1 MAGAISLAGMA
12 CLRGGAGLVKL
23 AVPDCIL
30 DLVAGF
36 EASYMTVPLP
46 CDSSGRIKLKSPRK
60 LTEFIAP
67 ATCVACGP
75 GLGRSK
81 RLQSF
86 VRSLYETLPQPM
98 VIDADG
104 LNALAAVEDGLA
116 NPAGPR
122 ILTPH
127 PGEFNRL
134 RKSAP
139 EHRESRDEQVAAARE
154 LAAEHRVIIVLKGH
168 RTIITDGSRTA
179 ENTTGNPGMA
189 TGGTGDILT
198 GVITALVCQGLSA
211 FDAAVLGAHVH
222 GLAGDLAAAELG
234 QVSIIA
240 SDLLRFLPRAFQS
253 LRPDSD

>member
-179 ENTTGNPGMA
+179 ENTTGNPGMTQMVESFA
-189 TGGTGDILT
+189 NMGAPWVTGIDDIHALASEVKLR
-198 GVITALVCQGLSA
+198 VIENFKT
-211 FDAAVLGAHVH
+211 
-222 GLAGDLAAAELG
+222 AELYRAYRTVRPSDSPIFG
-234 QVSIIA
+234 FFYSICTLGW
-240 SDLLRFLPRAFQS
+240 SCN
-253 LRPDSD
+253 